1 MPKTIEI
8 PGRKFFNEQTE
19 KFITVKDTTL
29 VLEHSLISISKWEAI
44 WKKPFLKE
52 GSMSTTEETL
62 SYIECMTVH
71 PQNPDP
77 IVYKCITQAQVMEI
91 VEYINDPM
99 TATWF
104 SDDKKKKS
112 KRAKEIQTSEVIYWQ
127 MTVLQIPID
136 VCQKWH
142 LNRLL
147 TLIRVCN
154 AKNDPEN
161 DKKKMTPQER
171 MALNK
176 SRIAKSKAAA
186 KRPPARPH
194 K

>member
-1 MPKTIEI
+1 MPKTIKI
-8 PGRKFFNEQTE
+8 KGRELYDDATQ
-19 KFITVKDTTL
+19 KFINIKDTKL
-29 VLEHSLISISKWEAI
+29 VLEHSLISISKWESK

-52 GSMSTTEETL
+52 GSMSSNEETL
-62 SYIECMTVH
+62 DYIMCMTIS
-71 PQNPDP
+71 PQEPDP
-77 IVYKCITQAQVMEI
+77 MVFKCLSQENVKEI

-104 SDDKKKKS
+104 SDDKKKK
-112 KRAKEIQTSEVIYWQ
+112 KNKEILTNEVIYWQ
-127 MTVLQIPID
+127 MTALNIPID
-136 VCQKWH
+136 ICQKWH

-161 DKKKMTPQER
+161 DKRKMTPQER

-176 SRIAKSKAAA
+176 SRIAKSKAG
-186 KRPPARPH
+186 KRLPARPH